1 MTEHRWMR
9 LASTQ
14 RASRG
19 WETPRRTQAPGC
31 GGMSVSSLHAKAAT
45 RETPPLPTSCGQK
58 RKPGLLRR
66 SAEHAPDPRETP
78 KGQRSEMIT
87 VRCPR
92 REYHRVHP
100 APPTR
105 SASAV
110 PRLLEEC
117 REERAW
123 LSGDSTSGARRTHV
137 GNWGFSQWGRDG
149 QCGRSSSKGVS
160 RTRRRLAAV
169 LQGN

>member
-1 MTEHRWMR
+1 M
-9 LASTQ
+9 
-14 RASRG
+14 
-19 WETPRRTQAPGC
+19 
-31 GGMSVSSLHAKAAT
+31 SSLHAKAAT
-45 RETPPLPTSCGQK
+45 RETPPLPTTCGQK

-78 KGQRSEMIT
+78 KAQRNKMIT

-92 REYHRVHP
+92 RRCRRVRL

-123 LSGDSTSGARRTHV
+123 LSGASTSGARRTHS
-137 GNWGFSQWGRDG
+137 GNWGFPQWGKRWAMRALLVKRGFENAQEISYGASG
-149 QCGRSSSKGVS
+149 QLIKCRALIVYDLAVILKSGCVAPE
-160 RTRRRLAAV
+160 RRR
-169 LQGN
+169 NRCSF